1 MPKITGHVSYEIC
14 LRANF
19 PANCMSAR
27 EREEGSADWEMRE
40 KLCQSL
46 HLLRAHSI
54 LNEWPARIF
63 YLKLTIQFHLHF
75 NGSMCQTRPDNFTYK
90 ATQCRREGER
100 KREREGG
107 QFNGSVFRLAGQLN
121 WILLWMTL
129 TYLALKLPYS
139 HDMEELSCF
148 RKVTEIINIAL
159 FHIYLFFKYL

>member
-27 EREEGSADWEMRE
+27 EREGEGEEGSADWEMRE

-75 NGSMCQTRPDNFTYK
+75 NGSMCQTRPNNFTYK
-90 ATQCRREGER
+90 ATQCRRER
-100 KREREGG
+100 AREREGEG
-107 QFNGSVFRLAGQLN
+107 NSMVQFLDWPGS
-121 WILLWMTL
+121 
-129 TYLALKLPYS
+129 
-139 HDMEELSCF
+139 
-148 RKVTEIINIAL
+148 
-159 FHIYLFFKYL
+159 